1 MRDPSTFIQLN
12 NPCHEDI
19 ASMSPTERGRY
30 CTSCQVDVID
40 FSRLSDAEVLN
51 ILNTLKGQPMCGMFT
66 PQQLNRPLVQPA
78 AHQLLIMLSRKKIAA
93 ALLLY
98 QSLVTAATAQV
109 KTATKTEQTATPAS
123 TGDSLIVIKGRVLDA
138 YSQEPVAGVRLYT
151 DYVSPDTVTDAHGY
165 FEFHVQPTLRSSYI
179 TISHIGTG
187 KQDSFTIENKHVRI
201 DSAQKVE
208 VILYRYMGGTI
219 EATVKT
225 YKRPLVD
232 HYYTLGGFITTA
244 SGPDSALHSSHPTV
258 INMWKVWD
266 LFAKPFKRKKHHDKK

>member
-1 MRDPSTFIQLN
+1 MRDPSTYIQLN
-12 NPCHEDI
+12 SPCHEDL

-51 ILNTLKGQPMCGMFT
+51 ILGTLKGQPMCGMFT

-78 AHQLLIMLSRKKIAA
+78 AHQSLILLSRKKIAA
-93 ALLLY
+93 ALLLF

-109 KTATKTEQTATPAS
+109 KTATKTEQTATPVSPIDS
-123 TGDSLIVIKGRVLDA
+123 TIVVKGRVLDG
-138 YSQEPVAGVRLYT
+138 YSQEPVAGVKLGISYI
-151 DYVSPDTVTDAHGY
+151 SPDTVTDAHGY
-165 FEFHVQPTLRSSYI
+165 FEFHVKPTLRSSYI
-179 TISHIGTG
+179 VISHTG
-187 KQDSFTIENKHVRI
+187 ISNQDPFIIEDKNVLV
-201 DSAQKVE
+201 DSAQKEE

-219 EATVKT
+219 EHTIKT
-225 YKRPLVD
+225 YKKPLVD
-232 HYYTLGGFITTA
+232 SYGGFTTVVT
-244 SGPDSALHSSHPTV
+244 GQGALYSSHPTV